1 VMMQGLS
8 PRSEVRRKHGTNVR
22 VDGQVSDEWATYRE
36 FGQSGSDMGQE
47 EAAYSEGSQD
57 IRARAFFAATSIFNA
72 AAIRSR

>member
-1 VMMQGLS
+1 MEQTCESMDKNRIEGAS
-8 PRSEVRRKHGTNVR
+8 IGR
-22 VDGQVSDEWATYRE
+22 VGNYRE

-47 EAAYSEGSQD
+47 KAAYSEGSQD